1 MLEHMP
7 ALAGMGLENH
17 SELNVCAC
25 VCESEAERAHTT
37 FLSANKLQ
45 AHDLIMIIEMIR
57 YNLM

>member
-17 SELNVCAC
+17 SELSVC